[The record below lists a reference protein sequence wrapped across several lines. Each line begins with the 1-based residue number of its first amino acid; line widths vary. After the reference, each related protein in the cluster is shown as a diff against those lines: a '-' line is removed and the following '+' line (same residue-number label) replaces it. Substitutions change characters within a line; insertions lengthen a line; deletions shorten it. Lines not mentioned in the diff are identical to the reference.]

1 MKFIL
6 TVFLAI
12 AVNAY
17 AKPATKPVAVP
28 TSYALYDYDAHQF
41 LVKEN
46 VDEVRSIASI
56 TKLFT
61 AVTVI
66 RSGADLDEK
75 VKVTGASGGHIPRG
89 NKISRRDLLRA
100 MLISSDNLA
109 AESLANAHPG
119 GFRQFIVDANSYVND
134 VLKLRETVIVDASG
148 LQAGN
153 VSNVNDLIDFLYA
166 IRNEPVIRS
175 IAAERNALITMPRG
189 KRQITINFKN
199 TNPQLFTYDNILIS
213 KTGTTNAAGRCVI
226 MLIEK
231 KGTLFAVAVLGTKNS
246 TERSKLATGL
256 LDIPIEAKPEPK
268 PSVESVVEFNYF

>member
-6 TVFLAI
+6 TVLFAI
-12 AVNAY
+12 SVNVY
-17 AKPATKPVAVP
+17 AKPVHKPVAVP
-28 TSYALYDYDAHQF
+28 ASYALYDYDAHEF
-41 LVKEN
+41 VAKEN

-61 AVTVI
+61 AITVI

-75 VKVTGASGGHIPRG
+75 VKVMGSSGGHIPRG

-119 GFRQFIVDANSYVND
+119 GFSQFIIDVNNYVTD
-134 VLKLRETVIVDASG
+134 VIKLRETKIVDASG

-153 VSNVNDLIDFLYA
+153 VSNVNDLIEFLYV

-226 MLIEK
+226 MLVEK
-231 KGTLFAVAVLGTKNS
+231 KGMLFAVAVLGTKNL

>member
-1 MKFIL
+1 MKTIAIL
-6 TVFLAI
+6 LLAF
-12 AVNAY
+12 AANVY

-28 TSYALYDYDAHQF
+28 ASYALYDYDAHQF
-41 LVKEN
+41 IAKEN

-61 AVTVI
+61 AITVI

-75 VKVTGASGGHIPRG
+75 VKVAGASGGHIPRG

-119 GFRQFIVDANSYVND
+119 GFNQFILDANNYATN
-134 VLKLRETVIVDASG
+134 VLKLRETIIVDASG
-148 LQAGN
+148 LKPDN

-166 IRNEPVIRS
+166 IRHDPVIRS
-175 IAAERNALITMPRG
+175 IASERNALITMPRG

-231 KGTLFAVAVLGTKNS
+231 KGMLFAVAVLGTKNLN
-246 TERSKLATGL
+246 ERSKLATGL
-256 LDIPIEAKPEPK
+256 LEIPIETRPEPK